1 MEAYQPD
8 LGGRHTSMLMG
19 IISVDAD
26 FLESLE
32 RWEVLIRWYQ
42 TVDVVSGATKIVV
55 LMKYAPAALRGAL
68 RTNASF
74 MGSDYERVNK
84 FMLTGCRAG
93 QSITTSAKQP
103 RPRAHQAGRSQWMLE
118 PSTTKAGRAR
128 AKMAEERACRRGCLC
143 WPGSRRCQRPLA
155 WLVSSGLVPKAGVAG
170 ARAGGVASSGVFG
183 IGRSAPRLLS
193 VCWAWFPAVTAPCPP
208 LEVVVVVGTVP
219 GVPCR
224 PRQPVQTSTRQT
236 AGCAQGRSP
245 ASRGCHLSK
254 LFSFLALLPS
264 GWLSETWLSRQRARC
279 PGSSRC
285 QRRLGRLSTHW
296 I

>member
-68 RTNASF
+68 RINASF

-128 AKMAEERACRRGCLC
+128 
-143 WPGSRRCQRPLA
+143 QR
-155 WLVSSGLVPKAGVAG
+155 WQRKG
-170 ARAGGVASSGVFG
+170 RAGEVASVGPVAVGVN
-183 IGRSAPRLLS
+183 APWRG
-193 VCWAWFPAVTAPCPP
+193 WCP
-208 LEVVVVVGTVP
+208 
-219 GVPCR
+219 
-224 PRQPVQTSTRQT
+224 
-236 AGCAQGRSP
+236 
-245 ASRGCHLSK
+245 RG
-254 LFSFLALLPS
+254 
-264 GWLSETWLSRQRARC
+264 W
-279 PGSSRC
+279 C
-285 QRRLGRLSTHW
+285 QRRALPAHVQEVWHLQESSG
-296 I
+296 